1 MKTDLLETNSRSDER
16 GAISIKALLG
26 LSIAAVAVF
35 TLIKFVP
42 VYVEQQQLI
51 HEVDELARTAAVR
64 GWRDDRIALDVKR
77 LRSEYSLPDD
87 SINFVSKDRRVQ
99 VVVGY
104 KRDIDLLLTS
114 FTWQVD
120 YTANGKE
127 L

>member
-1 MKTDLLETNSRSDER
+1 MKTDLETKPRGGER

-26 LSIAAVAVF
+26 LVIAAVAVF

-42 VYVEQQQLI
+42 VYVEQQQVK
-51 HEVDELARTAAVR
+51 HEVDEVARTAAVR
-64 GWRDDRIALDVKR
+64 GWKDDKIALEFKR
-77 LRSEYSLPDD
+77 LGNDYNLPDG
-87 SINFVSKDRRVQ
+87 SINFVSKDRHVQ

-104 KRDIDLLLTS
+104 KRDIDLLVTS
-114 FTWQVD
+114 YIWQVD

>member
-1 MKTDLLETNSRSDER
+1 MKTDFESNPGDGER
-16 GAISIKALLG
+16 GAISIKAALG
-26 LSIAAVAVF
+26 LLIVAVAIF

-42 VYVEQQQLI
+42 IYVEQQQLI

-64 GWRDDRIALDVKR
+64 GWRDDRIALDIKR
-77 LRSEYSLPDD
+77 LRGEYSLPEG
-87 SINFVSKDRRVQ
+87 SINFVAQDRRVQ

-104 KRDIDLLLTS
+104 KRDIDLLITS
-114 FTWQVD
+114 YTWQVD

>member
-1 MKTDLLETNSRSDER
+1 MKTDLEKHQRSAER

-26 LSIAAVAVF
+26 LAIAGVAIFAV
-35 TLIKFVP
+35 IKFVP

-77 LRSEYSLPDD
+77 LRSEYSLPED

-99 VVVGY
+99 VIVGY
-104 KRDIDLLLTS
+104 RRDIDLLVTS
-114 FTWQVD
+114 FIWQVD

>member
-1 MKTDLLETNSRSDER
+1 MKTDLEPNQRSGER
-16 GAISIKALLG
+16 GAISIKALLS
-26 LSIAAVAVF
+26 LAIAAVAIFAV
-35 TLIKFVP
+35 IKFVP

-77 LRSEYSLPDD
+77 LRSEYSLPED

-99 VVVGY
+99 VIVGY
-104 KRDIDLLLTS
+104 KRDIDLLVTS
-114 FTWQVD
+114 FIWQVD

>member
-1 MKTDLLETNSRSDER
+1 MKTDLKRCSRSGER

-26 LSIAAVAVF
+26 LTIAAAAVF

-77 LRSEYSLPDD
+77 LRSEYDLPED

-104 KRDIDLLLTS
+104 KRDIDLLVTS
-114 FTWQVD
+114 FAWQVD

>member
-1 MKTDLLETNSRSDER
+1 MKTDLETNSSCSER
-16 GAISIKALLG
+16 GAISIKALLA

-51 HEVDELARTAAVR
+51 HEVEELARTAAVR
-64 GWRDDRIALDVKR
+64 GWRDDKIALDVKR

-104 KRDIDLLLTS
+104 KRDIDLLVTS

>member
-1 MKTDLLETNSRSDER
+1 MKTDLETNSRSGER

-26 LSIAAVAVF
+26 LAIAAVAVF

-104 KRDIDLLLTS
+104 KRDIDLLVAS
-114 FTWQVD
+114 YSWQVD

>member
-1 MKTDLLETNSRSDER
+1 MKTDLETNSWDSER
-16 GAISIKALLG
+16 GAISIKAALG
-26 LSIAAVAVF
+26 LLVAAVAIF

-42 VYVEQQQLI
+42 IYVEQQQLK

-64 GWRDDRIALDVKR
+64 GWKDDRIALDIKR
-77 LRSEYSLPDD
+77 LRTDYSLPEG
-87 SINFVSKDRRVQ
+87 SINFVAQDRRVQ

-104 KRDIDLLLTS
+104 KRDIDLLITS
-114 FTWQVD
+114 YTWQVD

>member
-1 MKTDLLETNSRSDER
+1 MKTYLETNPRSGEQ

-26 LSIAAVAVF
+26 LTIAAVAVF

-99 VVVGY
+99 VVVAY
-104 KRDIDLLLTS
+104 KRDIDLLVAS
-114 FTWQVD
+114 YTWQVG